1 MTQQEFLKKYG
12 FNDVMFDTNTDL
24 KMVLLSNLSDIQA
37 TGDISKID
45 NLKRFIIDFF
55 ETQKKHQELN
65 WKNKLPDDIGGG
77 FQNSGVW
84 KTDGLSGFRG

>member
-65 WKNKLPDDIGGG
+65 WK
-77 FQNSGVW
+77 
-84 KTDGLSGFRG
+84 